1 MRYWPVAVVLF
12 GAILVACGGKS
23 AADYQNEARA
33 ALDGG
38 DAPKAL
44 AVAEQALGQ
53 DAVKKDPAAAWRLE
67 QIRLEALSKG
77 GNGALVKTELERL
90 AAAYP
95 KQVGASLYRS
105 LADKVKAAGDTP
117 GAIDILTTGDQ
128 RFPGDHASFVEA
140 IDALKSAGGIDPE
153 QVEKLK
159 KLGYL

>member
-1 MRYWPVAVVLF
+1 MRHWSAVVLF
-12 GAILVACGGKS
+12 GAILTACGGKS
-23 AADYQNEARA
+23 ALDWQNEARA

-38 DAPKAL
+38 DAPKAIAL
-44 AVAEQALGQ
+44 VEQALGQ
-53 DAVKKDPAAAWRLE
+53 DAVKKDAAAAWRLE

-77 GNGALVKTELERL
+77 GNGALVKAELERL
-90 AAAYP
+90 AGAYP

-105 LADKVKAAGDTP
+105 LADKVKAAGDKS

-128 RFPGDHASFVEA
+128 RFPADHASFVEA
-140 IDALKSAGGIDPE
+140 IDALKGAGGIDPE